1 MSVIEIVAGALLIVA
16 SLVIILVVLAQD
28 TKEQGLTSAIGGGYN
43 DSFYGKNGSN
53 TKDAKLNRLTRIR
66 DNSCCKYHL
75 SDQEIIARPAPCR
88 AFSFGK

>member
-43 DSFYGKNGSN
+43 GSN
-53 TKDAKLNRLTRIR
+53 TKDAKLNRLTRISAILIFVITLAV
-66 DNSCCKYHL
+66 N
-75 SDQEIIARPAPCR
+75 IIYQI
-88 AFSFGK
+88 KK

>member
-43 DSFYGKNGSN
+43 DSMERTVQTPRTLS
-53 TKDAKLNRLTRIR
+53 LT
-66 DNSCCKYHL
+66 D
-75 SDQEIIARPAPCR
+75 
-88 AFSFGK
+88 